1 MKGGNMMKDV
11 FSPFRIKNLNFKNRF
26 IRSATHDWMG
36 NEDGSIS
43 DRQLALYKELAR
55 GEIGLIMSGHSC
67 VEFPRGRAGIR
78 QNRID
83 DDRFIEGYRKMSD
96 MIHENGSLFAVQI
109 SHAGSQTN
117 KDFINNLEPIDHN
130 TMNID
135 EINILIDAFT
145 KAALRAKLSGADAVC
160 VHMAHGYFLC
170 RTLFSDSNKRE
181 DEFGK
186 SIANRSKIALKIIDS
201 VRTAVG
207 EDYPIFVKLNSTGG
221 TGDGHIQLEELVSL
235 STLLEEHGVDLIEI
249 SGGAVGS
256 KDNPI
261 DRLNILKVED
271 EGYFLERAKVVRKN
285 VGSALSI
292 VGGIRSLSLMN
303 KIIENGVSDFVSL
316 SRPFIREPDLVIRLK
331 NGQEKVSCISCSK
344 CRNYDGIHCV
354 FNK

>member
-1 MKGGNMMKDV
+1 MDV
-11 FSPFRIKNLNFKNRF
+11 FSPFKIKSLNFRNRF

-43 DRQLALYKELAR
+43 ERQLNMFKELAK
-55 GEIGLIMSGHSC
+55 GEVGLIVSGHSC
-67 VEFPRGRAGIR
+67 VEFPRGRAGLK

-83 DDRFIEGYRKMSD
+83 DDRFIEGYKKLAD
-96 MIHENGSLFAVQI
+96 VIHENNSLFAIQI
-109 SHAGSQTN
+109 SHAGLQTN
-117 KDFINNLEPIDHN
+117 KDFTNNLDPIDHN
-130 TMNID
+130 TMD
-135 EINILIDAFT
+135 KEDINTLVEAFT
-145 KAALRAKLSGADAVC
+145 KAAVRVRLSGADAVC

-186 SIANRSKIALKIIDS
+186 SIANRSKIALKLIDS
-201 VRTAVG
+201 IRKALG

-221 TGDGHIQLEELVSL
+221 TGEGNISTEELVGVA
-235 STLLEEHGVDLIEI
+235 TLLEEHGVDLIEI

-256 KDNPI
+256 KENPI
-261 DRLNILKVED
+261 DRLNILKIED

-285 VGSALSI
+285 TNTALSV

-303 KIIENGVSDFVSL
+303 EIIGKGFADFISL

-331 NGQEKVSCISCSK
+331 SGQEKVSCISCSK
-344 CRNYDGIHCV
+344 CRNFEGIRCV

>member
-1 MKGGNMMKDV
+1 MKDV
-11 FSPFRIKNLNFKNRF
+11 FSPFKIKNLNFKNRF
-26 IRSATHDWMG
+26 IRSATHDWLG
-36 NEDGSIS
+36 NDDGSIS
-43 DRQLALYKELAR
+43 ERQLSLYKDLAI
-55 GEIGLIMSGHSC
+55 GGTGLIMSGHSC
-67 VEFPRGRAGIR
+67 VEFPRGRAGIK

-83 DDRFIEGYRKMSD
+83 DDRFIDGYRKMSD

-109 SHAGSQTN
+109 SHAGAQTN
-117 KDFINNLEPIDHN
+117 KDAINNLEPIDHN
-130 TMNID
+130 TMDID
-135 EINILIDAFT
+135 DISVLTDAFT
-145 KAALRAKLSGADAVC
+145 KAALRVRLSGADAVC

-207 EDYPIFVKLNSTGG
+207 KDYPIFVKLNSTGG
-221 TGDGHIQLEELVSL
+221 TGDGHIGIEELVGV
-235 STLLEEHGVDLIEI
+235 STLLDEHGVDLIEI

-261 DRLNILKVED
+261 DRLNILKIED

-285 VGSALSI
+285 VSSPMSI

-303 KIIENGVSDFVSL
+303 EIIGSGVADFMSL
-316 SRPFIREPDLVIRLK
+316 SRPFIREPDLVTRLK

-344 CRNYDGIHCV
+344 CRNFDGIRCV

>member
-1 MKGGNMMKDV
+1 MNDV
-11 FSPFRIKNLNFKNRF
+11 FSPFRIKNLSFKNRF

-36 NEDGSIS
+36 NEDGTIS
-43 DRQLALYKELAR
+43 DRQLELYKELAL
-55 GEIGLIMSGHSC
+55 GGVSLIMSGHSC
-67 VEFPRGRAGIR
+67 VEFPRGRAGIK

-96 MIHENGSLFAVQI
+96 LIHENGSLFAVQI
-109 SHAGSQTN
+109 SHAGIQTN
-117 KDFINNLEPIDHN
+117 KDIINNLDPIDHN
-130 TMNID
+130 TVDID
-135 EINILIDAFT
+135 DVNILIDAFT
-145 KAALRAKLSGADAVC
+145 KAALRVKLSGADAVC

-170 RTLFSDSNKRE
+170 RTLFSDSNNRE

-207 EDYPIFVKLNSTGG
+207 KDYPIFVKLNSTGG
-221 TGDGHIQLEELVSL
+221 TGEGHIEIEELVSI
-235 STLLEEHGVDLIEI
+235 STLLEEHSVDLIEI

-292 VGGIRSLSLMN
+292 VGGMRSLSLIN
-303 KIIENGVSDFVSL
+303 KIIHSGFADFISL

-344 CRNYDGIHCV
+344 CRNFEGIRCV